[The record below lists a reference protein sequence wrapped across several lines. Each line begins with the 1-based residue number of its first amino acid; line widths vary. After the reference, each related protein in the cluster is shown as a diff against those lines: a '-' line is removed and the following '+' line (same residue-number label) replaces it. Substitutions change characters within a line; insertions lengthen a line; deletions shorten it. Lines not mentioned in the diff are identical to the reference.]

1 MLDPDSL
8 IDHVSNLPACS
19 PPPHRGTVNRRI
31 DFEIAFGFERGTG

>member
-19 PPPHRGTVNRRI
+19 PPHRGTVNRRI
-31 DFEIAFGFERGTG
+31 DCEIPFGFERGTG